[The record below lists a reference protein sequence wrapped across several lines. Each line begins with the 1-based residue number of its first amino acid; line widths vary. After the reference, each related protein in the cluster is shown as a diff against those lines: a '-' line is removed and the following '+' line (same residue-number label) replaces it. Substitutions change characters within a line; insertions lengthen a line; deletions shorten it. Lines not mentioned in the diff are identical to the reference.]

1 MTHELFHHDLKFPLE
16 SGGYLPGFQLK
27 YSTAG
32 TLNPDRSNV
41 IWVTHAL
48 TGSSDVLDWWGE
60 LFTPTGAFP
69 LDKFFV
75 IGVNALGGCYGS
87 TGPLSVNRETGKP
100 FYHSFPLLTHRDIVN
115 GFDLLRQ
122 HLGIKKIHTL
132 IGGSLGG
139 QQVLE
144 WAIIHPKVAEHIV
157 PIACNAQ
164 HSAWGIAFNEAQRMA
179 IAADVTW
186 KEDSARAGVTGMK
199 AARAVAMISYR
210 TYNIYN
216 ETQGEN
222 TNDAIDDL
230 RAASY
235 QRYQGDKLANR
246 FNAFTYWTFSKAMD
260 NHNVGRSRVEKSF
273 PDPSQSNET
282 SINEAI
288 DKVLKTIQAKTLV
301 VGIESDVLFPL
312 SEQQYLVEKI
322 PRAQLATIKTDYGH
336 DGFLVEFEQLNNLLR
351 GFYNARP
358 LTPEGGTSAR
368 ILSSIF

>member
-1 MTHELFHHDLKFPLE
+1 MTHEVFHHDLKFQLE

-32 TLNPDRSNV
+32 TLNADRSNV

-60 LFTPTGAFP
+60 LFTPAGAFP

-75 IGVNALGGCYGS
+75 IGVNGLGGCYGS
-87 TGPLSVNRETGKP
+87 TGPLSINRETGKP
-100 FYHSFPLLTHRDIVN
+100 FYHTFPLLTHRDIVN
-115 GFDLLRQ
+115 SFDLLRQ
-122 HLGIKKIHTL
+122 QLGIKKIHTL

-144 WAIIHPKVAEHIV
+144 WAIINPKVAEHIV

-164 HSAWGIAFNEAQRMA
+164 HSAWGIAFNEAQRMS

-186 KEDSARAGVTGMK
+186 KEDSARAGITGMK
-199 AARAVAMISYR
+199 AARAIAMLSYR
-210 TYNIYN
+210 SYNIYN
-216 ETQGEN
+216 DTQSEK
-222 TNDAIDDL
+222 TNEAIDDL
-230 RAASY
+230 RAGSY

-260 NHNVGRSRVEKSF
+260 NHNVGRSRDAEKHF
-273 PDPSQSNET
+273 PDPSENQPSNA
-282 SINEAI
+282 EAI
-288 DKVLKTIQAKTLV
+288 EKALRTIQAKTLV

-312 SEQQYLVEKI
+312 SEQQYLAETI
-322 PRAQLATIKTDYGH
+322 PGAKLATIKTDYGH
-336 DGFLVEFEQLNNLLR
+336 DGFLVEFEQLNKALR
-351 GFYNARP
+351 DFYYTKDSSSKSKQI
-358 LTPEGGTSAR
+358 LT
-368 ILSSIF
+368 SIF